1 MGPRRVSHGRG
12 PSRRPDPRRRIIVH
26 ERLVEL
32 LEPARHGRGRRGGTQ
47 PRLSEARREFSRTR
61 SCRDLIGV
69 PVPHAPLQVLRRG
82 SPAHRAPIEPAG
94 AARSMR
100 RRVQVGSGHGRRRH
114 RRPKNAPRGAPAR
127 EESAAAQRRRGR
139 AEARRARR
147 SVVWV
152 ARAPLPHLPR
162 GGSHLGP
169 TSAEPH
175 EGHERPEAP
184 GLLGAPLI
192 ANSDA
197 AALHGRPVVRR
208 PASVGARGRHVLGV
222 HLLLLRPEHPS
233 GLVHRP
239 RQRELGHGAG
249 RVPSSVADSGGAHC
263 ERVLSR
269 RRGVHAWTSVTPRSS
284 LRTRGRACSFRRRRS
299 SAGAR
304 RLSARTLAHG
314 LSVLWFY
321 AEILWGRNTQM
332 ERCIRRQISDAIDSR
347 LETTSHNERARASG
361 LGRGTRPA
369 STPTE
374 SAENQSAQRRHGLGR
389 SSRNPA
395 SDSHGRRGSGVHL
408 FGRAS
413 RGLQSWWN
421 FQYG

>member
-1 MGPRRVSHGRG
+1 
-12 PSRRPDPRRRIIVH
+12 
-26 ERLVEL
+26 
-32 LEPARHGRGRRGGTQ
+32 
-47 PRLSEARREFSRTR
+47 
-61 SCRDLIGV
+61 
-69 PVPHAPLQVLRRG
+69 
-82 SPAHRAPIEPAG
+82 
-94 AARSMR
+94 MR
-100 RRVQVGSGHGRRRH
+100 RRVQVGPGHRRRRH

-249 RVPSSVADSGGAHC
+249 RVPSSVG
-263 ERVLSR
+263 VLTVSASSLLAGVFTRGPRSR
-269 RRGVHAWTSVTPRSS
+269 RVRVCVRAEGHVRFGGVGP
-284 LRTRGRACSFRRRRS
+284 
-299 SAGAR
+299 
-304 RLSARTLAHG
+304 
-314 LSVLWFY
+314 
-321 AEILWGRNTQM
+321 Q
-332 ERCIRRQISDAIDSR
+332 
-347 LETTSHNERARASG
+347 RARADSVHE
-361 LGRGTRPA
+361 P
-369 STPTE
+369 
-374 SAENQSAQRRHGLGR
+374 
-389 SSRNPA
+389 SRT
-395 SDSHGRRGSGVHL
+395 V
-408 FGRAS
+408 
-413 RGLQSWWN
+413 
-421 FQYG
+421 